1 MAVPRFRFAERHVL
15 MLVLTV
21 SFIGFAAAFF
31 LGSFRGHAKPFAPT
45 DEARIHWVPPQEA
58 PPTTPQAIIAE
69 YFDPSLMSLPNA
81 HGFSAVMW
89 GRSAEA
95 SPRVFVPPAELAL
108 LDPGT
113 DSEMMVLLPE
123 TSLTNTTRSVVER
136 LPATAEESTT
146 DETTEVPAVVTQ
158 STLHVEGA
166 LEQRGLQMRPEL
178 PAVTADAGLRPT
190 RVRLAVAPDGR
201 VRFVTLDRSCGND
214 AVDAQAL
221 DVAGRLHFE
230 PASAA
235 DPLTLTWGVVKFYW
249 ATHN

>member
-31 LGSFRGHAKPFAPT
+31 LGNLRGHAKPMAPT
-45 DEARIHWVPPQEA
+45 EQARIHWVPPQVAGSNA
-58 PPTTPQAIIAE
+58 PQSVIAD

-81 HGFSAVMW
+81 HGFSSLMW
-89 GRSAEA
+89 GRSAEMA
-95 SPRVFVPPAELAL
+95 PRVFVPPTELAL
-108 LDPGT
+108 LDPTT
-113 DSEMMVLLPE
+113 DREMAVLLPE
-123 TSLTNTTRSVVER
+123 TSLTNKTRSVVER
-136 LPATAEESTT
+136 LPATAGESFTG
-146 DETTEVPAVVTQ
+146 ETTEVTTVATQ
-158 STLHVEGA
+158 STLHVEGV
-166 LEQRGLQMRPEL
+166 LEQRDLQSRPDL
-178 PAVTADAGLRPT
+178 PAVKVDTDLRPT

-201 VRFVTLDRSCGND
+201 VRYATLDRSCGSD

-221 DVAGRLHFE
+221 DVAGQLRFE

-235 DPLTLTWGVVKFYW
+235 DPLALTWGVVKFYW